1 MTRRA
6 LSAGGALPARRERI
20 ALGALL
26 LLVLAFVRCGAD
38 SVAVVV
44 KVSATPAA
52 ARTLRV
58 QVLADRGEGPRAA
71 QAVETFTLP
80 EVTTGA
86 ADAPVTFALRVPR
99 DAGALTVAV
108 AALSAQGCLLSSGVA
123 RGPALEGG
131 ALEVLLPA
139 PPAKPRPAA
148 CPERVPLLL
157 AVSPGSVP
165 VRPAATLTLTG
176 FGFLPTS
183 EVTVAGVKAQV
194 RFDSPLQLTAT
205 VELPLSVVGAQAVVV
220 KDPGG
225 SSDTLAAAVQVT
237 MLPVTLVAAQ
247 APAALK
253 PVNQLLLGD
262 VNGDARLDLLCATG
276 RAGDGTDEVLVVHN
290 TPAGLFTVISLKA
303 PTSPLS
309 LALGDLDRDG
319 RPDLVVQSAAAIQGW
334 KGDAAGVFE
343 KQLVLGPV
351 LPAGTLSYAVLGLLT
366 GNDDRLDLVLSSAS
380 GLVGYAGMAAP
391 PFAVTGTQPDIG
403 AGKPPRWVGALPA
416 ALGLPGDVV
425 YAAPGQIGLWP
436 QGLPTLVRA
445 QTNGVQSPLHGAVAD
460 MNGDGQPD
468 LVYAD
473 DTYNTTGGV
482 GVALT
487 TVNAGQR
494 SLSAP
499 LLTATGN
506 QPRAVAVGDLNG
518 DGRPDVVTVGVGGI
532 PNGTGVVVLLNRG
545 GGALE
550 IAATPINETRCTSAA
565 LGDLNNDGKL
575 DLVFACEAA
584 GGRFYVYHGQ

>member
-1 MTRRA
+1 MTRLARCER
-6 LSAGGALPARRERI
+6 GAPPARRERV

-26 LLVLAFVRCGAD
+26 LVVLVWVRCGAD

-58 QVLADRGEGPRAA
+58 QVLADSGEGPRAA
-71 QAVETFTLP
+71 QAIEAFTLP

-86 ADAPVTFALRVPR
+86 TDAPVTFALRVPK

-108 AALSAQGCLLSSGVA
+108 AALSIQGCLLSSGLA

-139 PPAKPRPAA
+139 PPDKPRAAA
-148 CPERVPLLL
+148 CPDRVPLLL
-157 AVSPGSVP
+157 SVSPGSVP

-220 KDPGG
+220 KNPGG

-237 MLPVTLVAAQ
+237 MLPVKLVAAQ
-247 APAALK
+247 APAALQ

-276 RAGDGTDEVLVVHN
+276 RAGTLTDEVLVIHN
-290 TPAGLFTVISLKA
+290 KPAGLSTVKALKTPA
-303 PTSPLS
+303 PLS

-319 RPDLVVQSAAAIQGW
+319 RPDLVVINTTTIQGW
-334 KGDAAGVFE
+334 QGDAAGVFE
-343 KQLVLGPV
+343 KTLALG
-351 LPAGTLSYAVLGLLT
+351 AVAPGGAMNHAALGLLT
-366 GNDDRLDLVLSSAS
+366 GNDDRLDLVVSSAA
-380 GLVGYAGMAAP
+380 GLVGYAGAAAP
-391 PFAVTGTQPDIG
+391 PFAMVGTQRDVGP
-403 AGKPPRWVGALPA
+403 GKPPRWASALPGA
-416 ALGLPGDVV
+416 AGQPSDVV
-425 YAAPGQIGLWP
+425 FVAPGLIGLWP
-436 QGLPTLVRA
+436 QGFPALVRA
-445 QTNGVQSPLHGAVAD
+445 QQSGVLNPIYGAVAD

-468 LVYAD
+468 LVYVD
-473 DTYNTTGGV
+473 DAYSTTGGV

-487 TVNAGQR
+487 AATADQR
-494 SLSAP
+494 SLGAP

-518 DGRPDVVTVGVGGI
+518 DGRPDVVAVGSGGI

-550 IAATPINETRCTSAA
+550 IAATTINETKCTSAA

-584 GGRFYVYHGQ
+584 GGLFYVYHGQ